1 MSSQLIAEQIS
12 RGLPEQIRIEK
23 VRDGSILARVA
34 PSDLPTTVR
43 YIHDYLDGRFVLSA
57 GTDKRELSGC
67 YEVSNVIGLDHQKDF
82 LVLRTELDPAD
93 ITIPSITDI
102 VPGANWAEREVRD
115 VIGIV
120 PMGHPDPRRLVL
132 PDDWP
137 EGVYPLRRDFRYDA
151 QPERVSDQKVKL
163 KSPPRES
170 TVLPIGPFFPTL
182 EEPTFINLFVH
193 GEQIVGMDYRGFY
206 NHRGIEKLGDSELT
220 YHQIPFIAER
230 ICGICGFVHSSSYCQ
245 AVEAA
250 IGIKIPDRARYI
262 RTILLELERVHSHLL
277 WIGLACHFIAFDTL
291 FMQAWRIREP
301 VMWLCEYITGNRKTY
316 GMNQIGGV
324 SRDLPDDAAQ
334 RILPV
339 IDRIEK
345 ETTAVVDAILEDGSL
360 KARLQGCGI
369 LSPEDAKAY
378 CVVGPTA
385 RGSGVA
391 IDARRDHPFAAYP
404 ELDFEVCVEQSCDNW
419 ARAMVRIRELAQS
432 IKLLRQ
438 ALAKLPS
445 GPVMAEVNDIP
456 PGQVGVGSVEAPRG
470 EVVHYVLTGSARPY
484 RWRVRAP
491 SYNNLQGIPAMLKG
505 MTIADAPL
513 IVGSIDPC
521 FSCTE
526 RVGVI
531 DREAGTF
538 RVYRQE
544 ELLQQFLEKG

>member
-1 MSSQLIAEQIS
+1 MSIPLAAEQIS
-12 RGLPEQIRIEK
+12 KQLPEQVRIER
-23 VRDGSILARVA
+23 VWNGSILARVA
-34 PSDLPTTVR
+34 RQDLPAAAR
-43 YIHDYLDGRFVLSA
+43 YIREKLDGRFILSV
-57 GTDKRELSGC
+57 GTDKRESSGC
-67 YEVSNVIGLDHQKDF
+67 YEVSNVIGLDRQKEM
-82 LVLRTELDPAD
+82 LVLRTEVDPAD
-93 ITIPSITDI
+93 ATIPSITDI
-102 VPGANWAEREVRD
+102 IPGANWAERDVRD
-115 VIGIV
+115 VIGVAPI
-120 PMGHPDPRRLVL
+120 GHPDPRRLVL

-137 EGVYPLRRDFRYDA
+137 AEVYPLRRDFRYNE
-151 QPERVSDQKVKL
+151 QPERVPDQKVKL
-163 KSPPRES
+163 NQPPRES
-170 TVLPIGPFFPTL
+170 TILPIGPFFPTL
-182 EEPTFINLFVH
+182 EEPTFVNLFVQ

-220 YHQIPFIAER
+220 YHQVPFIAER
-230 ICGICGFVHSSSYCQ
+230 ICGICGFVHSSSFCQ

-250 IGIKIPDRARYI
+250 AGITIPDRARYV

-324 SRDLPDDAAQ
+324 SRNLPDDATE

-345 ETTAVVDAILEDGSL
+345 ETVAVVDAILEDGSL
-360 KARLQGCGI
+360 KARLQKCGI
-369 LSPEDAKAY
+369 LSTEDAKAY

-419 ARAMVRIRELAQS
+419 ARAMVRLRELPES
-432 IKLLRQ
+432 IKILRQ
-438 ALAKLPS
+438 ALAKLPP
-445 GPVMAEVNDIP
+445 GPVMAEVNEIP
-456 PGQVGVGSVEAPRG
+456 VGLVGVAAVEAPRG
-470 EVVHYVLTGSARPY
+470 EVVHYVLTGSERPY

-491 SYNNLQGIPAMLKG
+491 SYSNLQGIPAMLKG

-513 IVGSIDPC
+513 IIGSIDPC

-531 DREAGTF
+531 DQQAGTF
-538 RVYRQE
+538 KVYRQE
-544 ELLQQFLEKG
+544 ELLDKFLEKG

>member
-1 MSSQLIAEQIS
+1 MSSQRVAEQIS
-12 RGLPEQIRIEK
+12 RELPEQIRVEK
-23 VRDGSILARVA
+23 VWNGSILARVA
-34 PSDLPTTVR
+34 PRDLPAAMR
-43 YIHDYLDGRFVLSA
+43 YIHDRLSGRFVLSA
-57 GTDKRELSGC
+57 GTDKRELAGC
-67 YEVSNVIGLDHQKDF
+67 FEISSVISLDRQKDF
-82 LVLRTELDPAD
+82 LVLQTELDPAD
-93 ITIPSITDI
+93 ATIPSITDI
-102 VPGANWAEREVRD
+102 IPGANWAEREVRD
-115 VIGIV
+115 VIGV
-120 PMGHPDPRRLVL
+120 APMGHPDPRRLVL

-137 EGVYPLRRDFRYDA
+137 DGVYPLRRDFRYNA
-151 QPERVSDQKVKL
+151 QPERVSDQKVEL
-163 KSPPRES
+163 RSPPRES

-182 EEPTFINLFVH
+182 EEPTFITLFVR
-193 GEQIVGMDYRGFY
+193 GEQVVGLDYRGFY

-230 ICGICGFVHSSSYCQ
+230 ICGICGFVHSTSYCQ
-245 AVEAA
+245 AIEAA
-250 IGIKIPDRARYI
+250 VGIEIPDRARYI

-316 GMNQIGGV
+316 GMNRIGGV
-324 SRDLPDDAAQ
+324 SRDLPDDAAP

-345 ETTAVVDAILEDGSL
+345 EMTAVVDALLEDGSL

-369 LSPEDAKAY
+369 LSPEDARAY

-385 RGSGVA
+385 RGSGIA

-404 ELDFEVCVEQSCDNW
+404 ELDFEVCVEPSCDNW
-419 ARAMVRIRELAQS
+419 ARAMVRIRELPQS
-432 IKLLRQ
+432 IKILRQ

-445 GPVMAEVNDIP
+445 GPVMAEVRAIP

-470 EVVHYVLTGSARPY
+470 EVVHYVLTGSERPF

-491 SYNNLQGIPAMLKG
+491 SYNNLQSIPAMLKG

-538 RVYRQE
+538 KVYRQE
-544 ELLQQFLEKG
+544 ELLQRFLEKG